1 MQKYTR
7 DAKQIK
13 RIYFKIKSMIK
24 NITASPKQNFILL
37 IIRFSGSINFHS
49 GSVAMNESKLIR

>member
-1 MQKYTR
+1 
-7 DAKQIK
+7 
-13 RIYFKIKSMIK
+13 MIK
-24 NITASPKQNFILL
+24 YITASPKQNFILL